1 MIVQPNI
8 SVIIPTYN
16 YAQYI
21 CRCIGSV
28 LTCGGKE
35 LEVIVVDDG
44 STDDTAARV
53 KDLSESDKRIRYV
66 YQDNTGVSA
75 ARNYGINLARGK
87 WVFFVDGD
95 DVVDAEMI
103 RMLIP
108 EDSTIQIIGAM
119 MLENDNGEVL
129 RANSFDHVQGY
140 PEITFFKK
148 SDWGILYA
156 TALLKSPCARAYNA
170 EIIRRHNIR
179 FDERVAYGED
189 LLFNLEYLRHI
200 SLIQLTTMP
209 LYHYIKHGNSNSSSR
224 YLNGMAASID
234 IIAEAAQSFCAHL
247 GIGKDGFRKYCAE
260 DIMYLGLKAIS
271 NEFLSEDKHGRYRRV
286 NAILRNTHFRD
297 ATRIALRHS
306 TVSGLFKTLMRLGWP
321 PAIYAFYWAAY
332 HKIQPK

>member
-1 MIVQPNI
+1 MGEYGM
-8 SVIIPTYN
+8 STGKIP
-16 YAQYI
+16 
-21 CRCIGSV
+21 GSQ
-28 LTCGGKE
+28 LQK
-35 LEVIVVDDG
+35 LWHKLG
-44 STDDTAARV
+44 SR
-53 KDLSESDKRIRYV
+53 
-66 YQDNTGVSA
+66 QM
-75 ARNYGINLARGK
+75 GI
-87 WVFFVDGD
+87 FVDGD

-140 PEITFFKK
+140 PEITFSK
-148 SDWGILYA
+148 SLTGEFYMPQRCSSL
-156 TALLKSPCARAYNA
+156 PCARAYNA

-306 TVSGLFKTLMRLGWP
+306 TVSGLLKPLCALDGHRPYTHSIGLHIIKSSQNNHNHYEECKSDKNYESNTSYPFLPLFP
-321 PAIYAFYWAAY
+321 
-332 HKIQPK
+332 